1 MGKFKICPTSVD
13 LKMNPTGKDRAEQP
27 LKLIQTDLDEK
38 QSKGFLLRLEFIQI
52 IDRLPKSDCKDLCTN
67 FTGRKSLHD
76 HSLKTVKICVPLL

>member
-1 MGKFKICPTSVD
+1 
-13 LKMNPTGKDRAEQP
+13 MNPTGKDRAEQP

-67 FTGRKSLHD
+67 FTVRKSLHD